1 MEDRIKCGSK
11 TLNIHIVNSGQFK
24 LCILFLSGGVTKLGK
39 ERYYEWQENLKS
51 LGISSVSF
59 DYSGV
64 NGSGDLLEESSLE
77 SRIKEGVCVTDW
89 MKNHI
94 YAEHYIL
101 YGVSMGGYIALGLTA
116 KKPDIFKK
124 LILHSPAAYS
134 LKAHDIPF
142 GERFTEE
149 IRREG
154 NWENSLSFDWLRK
167 YDKPT
172 LLIEAENDKVIPIP
186 IIEKYK
192 AIKREDKDFKTLS
205 LKDAPHDLWGNASES
220 IQFRNEIYNMLLSF
234 IK

>member
-64 NGSGDLLEESSLE
+64 NGSGDLLKRSSLE
-77 SRIKEGVCVTDW
+77 SRVEEGAFVADW

-94 YAEHYIL
+94 CAEHYIL

-116 KKPDIFKK
+116 KRPGIFKK
-124 LILHSPAAYS
+124 LILHAPAAYP
-134 LKAHDIPF
+134 LKAHGIPF
-142 GERFTEE
+142 GEQFTEE
-149 IRREG
+149 IKRGSNRED
-154 NWENSLSFDWLRK
+154 SLSFDWLRE

-172 LLIEAENDKVIPIP
+172 LLIESENDEVIPEQ
-186 IIEKYK
+186 IIERYRT
-192 AIKREDKDFKTLS
+192 IKGEDKDFKTLS